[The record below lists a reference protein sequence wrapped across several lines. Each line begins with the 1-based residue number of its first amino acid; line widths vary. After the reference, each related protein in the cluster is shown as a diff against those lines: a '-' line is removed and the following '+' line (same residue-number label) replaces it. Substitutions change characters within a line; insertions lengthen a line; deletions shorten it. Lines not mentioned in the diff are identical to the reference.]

1 MYGKRD
7 PFMQT
12 VIANQISADS
22 GPVSHGTSSFSRDI
36 WTPMLDMCMHAAQT
50 LKTTCN
56 QTNPANHLYPPLTLL
71 NLCYRVHTF
80 QNNYKGRGV
89 QICCDKP
96 PLNSSASALLG
107 DCMCTE

>member
-1 MYGKRD
+1 MYYGVD

-22 GPVSHGTSSFSRDI
+22 GLVSRGTSSFSRDI
-36 WTPMLDMCMHAAQT
+36 WTPMRDMCMHAAQT

-71 NLCYRVHTF
+71 NLCYR
-80 QNNYKGRGV
+80 QGPYISEYKGGGV
-89 QICCDKP
+89 QICCDRP
-96 PLNSSASALLG
+96 PINSSASALLG